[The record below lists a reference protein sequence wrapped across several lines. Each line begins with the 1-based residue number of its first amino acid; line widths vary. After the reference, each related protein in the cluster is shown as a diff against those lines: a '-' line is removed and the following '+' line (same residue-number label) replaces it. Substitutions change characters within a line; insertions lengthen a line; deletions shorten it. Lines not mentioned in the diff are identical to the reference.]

1 MTEYRIIWEIDVE
14 ADTPQDAANES
25 RRTQLDYANMAWTF
39 TVIDVDTKESVQ
51 IDAEAKLVCGTD
63 ETTSPHG
70 PECYA

>member
-1 MTEYRIIWEIDVE
+1 MTEYKIIWEIHVE

-51 IDAEAKLVCGTD
+51 IDAEAHEAGRQQ
-63 ETTSPHG
+63 
-70 PECYA
+70 